1 MVLLI
6 DGYNLIKQVLGCQ
19 RVSHV
24 QFTHFVADLEH
35 YLKKQRLQAVM
46 VLDGGQSTHG
56 HELKNAMLTI
66 RFSGYQQTADT
77 VIMQYL
83 DEHVGQEN
91 VVVTSDR
98 QLRNYAHS
106 KGKETI
112 CSDEFYY
119 QFMKKNRGTKH
130 SARKDTQLQKLST
143 SSPLELDELMLESTH
158 AIVPKDEEIGFKT
171 PVRHASQRLSK
182 KERKRDQILKKL

>member
-1 MVLLI
+1 MLLLI

-19 RVSHV
+19 RVSHA
-24 QFTHFVADLEH
+24 QLTHFVAELER
-35 YLKKQRLQAVM
+35 YLKKQRLQALM

-56 HELKNAMLTI
+56 HELKNATLTI

-83 DEHVGQEN
+83 DEHAGHEI
-91 VVVTSDR
+91 VVISSDR
-98 QLRNYAHS
+98 QIRNHAHS

-119 QFMKKNRGTKH
+119 QFMKKDRGTVPSVNKN
-130 SARKDTQLQKLST
+130 AQLHKLST
-143 SSPLELDELMLESTH
+143 TSPLELDELMLEATH
-158 AIVPKDEEIGFKT
+158 AILPKDEDFGSKT
-171 PVRHASQRLSK
+171 IVRHSSQRLSK